1 MDMLDVFII
10 AVATI
15 TAIAFKVFLYKR
27 IQKWMDQDLIKG
39 LAEGNNSKHAYL
51 NHELQR
57 LIVEKTPRRAL
68 HEALTESAKHYTS
81 EKE

>member
-39 LAEGNNSKHAYL
+39 LAEGNSSKHAYL

-57 LIVEKTPRRAL
+57 LTLDKTPRRTL

-81 EKE
+81 KKE